1 MERYCYYIPGSEDV
15 DRFAASLQD
24 NENSPATIAKYVRDV
39 HAFCHYLQRNCREET
54 FSKKEVLEF
63 KEWLCANYQTSSV
76 NSMLA
81 ACNRFLSF
89 LGMEALRVRRLRQQR
104 PLFISEKRSLN
115 LSEYKALVQYAYRI
129 GKDSL
134 GLSMETLAMTGAR
147 VSEMR
152 YFTVEQ
158 VSSGAIRVINK
169 GKERTIP
176 IPDMLRRRLLQYAKR
191 RRILSGCILVSRK
204 GNPIDRSNLW
214 KEMKSLARKAGIAPE
229 KVFPHNL
236 RHLFARLYYQRTGD
250 LFGLAD
256 VLGHS
261 SINITR
267 IYTADTEKRIREN
280 INRMGSLFL
289 NSNKKLTKKKKT
301 T

>member
-1 MERYCYYIPGSEDV
+1 MERYCYYIPGFEEV
-15 DRFAASLQD
+15 DRFAQNLQE
-24 NENSPATIAKYVRDV
+24 NESSSATIAKYKRDV
-39 HAFCHYLQRNCREET
+39 LAFCNYLQSHCQDGT
-54 FSKKEVLEF
+54 FSKKDVLEY
-63 KEWLCANYQTSSV
+63 KEQLCGKYQTSSV

-89 LGMEALRVRRLRQQR
+89 LGMESLRVRRLRQQR
-104 PLFISEKRSLN
+104 PLFIPEKRTLK
-115 LSEYKALVQYAYRI
+115 LSEYKTLVQYAYRMK
-129 GKDSL
+129 KDSL
-134 GLSMETLAMTGAR
+134 GLAMETLAMTGAR

-158 VSSGAIRVINK
+158 VSSGAVRVINK

-176 IPDMLRRRLLQYAKR
+176 IPDMLKRRLLQFAKKR
-191 RRILSGCILVSRK
+191 KIFRGFIFVSRN
-204 GNPIDRSNLW
+204 GNPIDRSNFW
-214 KEMKSLARKAGIAPE
+214 REMKILARKAGIAPE

-236 RHLFARLYYQRTGD
+236 RHLFSRLYYQKTGD

-267 IYTADTEKRIREN
+267 IYTTDTEKRIKEN
-280 INRMGSLFL
+280 INQMGNIFL
-289 NSNKKLTKKKKT
+289 SSNKKTTKKKKT